1 MQLIVVMLMNKREL
15 AKIYSTISQEEVLR
29 REALKEIEIFIQT
42 LQEALQKYNSVT
54 FVNRGVFEVAKRKPK
69 VVSNPS
75 TRELMKIYPRK
86 TVKFRASKN
95 IMK

>member
-1 MQLIVVMLMNKREL
+1 MNKREL

-42 LQEALQKYNSVT
+42 LQEALQKHNSVT
-54 FVNRGVFEVAKRKPK
+54 FVNRGIFEVAERKPK
-69 VVSNPS
+69 VISNPS

>member
-1 MQLIVVMLMNKREL
+1 M
-15 AKIYSTISQEEVLR
+15 
-29 REALKEIEIFIQT
+29 
-42 LQEALQKYNSVT
+42 KYDSVT
-54 FVNRGVFEVAKRKPK
+54 FVNRGILEVLERKPR

-86 TVKFRASKN
+86 VVRFRASKS

>member
-1 MQLIVVMLMNKREL
+1 MNKREL

-54 FVNRGVFEVAKRKPK
+54 FVNRGVFEILERKPR
-69 VVSNPS
+69 VVRNPS
-75 TRELMKIYPRK
+75 TREIMKIYPKKVVR
-86 TVKFRASKN
+86 FRASKN
-95 IMK
+95 IMKP

>member
-1 MQLIVVMLMNKREL
+1 MQLIVVMQMNKREL

-86 TVKFRASKN
+86 TVKFRASKS

>member
-1 MQLIVVMLMNKREL
+1 MNKREL

-54 FVNRGVFEVAKRKPK
+54 FVNRGVFEVLERKPRL
-69 VVSNPS
+69 VSNPS
-75 TRELMKIYPRK
+75 TREIMKIYPKKVVR
-86 TVKFRASKN
+86 FRASKN
-95 IMK
+95 IIKQKSI

>member
-1 MQLIVVMLMNKREL
+1 MNKREL
-15 AKIYSTISQEEVLR
+15 AKIYSAISQEEVLR

-42 LQEALQKYNSVT
+42 LQEALQKHNSVT
-54 FVNRGVFEVAKRKPK
+54 FVNRGVFEVVKRKPK

>member
-1 MQLIVVMLMNKREL
+1 MNKREL

-54 FVNRGVFEVAKRKPK
+54 FVNRGVFEVLERKPRL
-69 VVSNPS
+69 VSNPS
-75 TRELMKIYPRK
+75 TREIMKIYPKKVVR
-86 TVKFRASKN
+86 FRASKN

>member
-1 MQLIVVMLMNKREL
+1 MNKREL

-29 REALKEIEIFIQT
+29 REALKEIFIQT
-42 LQEALQKYNSVT
+42 LQEALQKHNSVT

-75 TRELMKIYPRK
+75 TRELMKIYPRR

>member
-1 MQLIVVMLMNKREL
+1 MNKREL
-15 AKIYSTISQEEVLR
+15 AKIYSTISQEEVPR

-42 LQEALQKYNSVT
+42 LQEALQKHNSVT

-75 TRELMKIYPRK
+75 TRELMKIYPRR
-86 TVKFRASKN
+86 TVKFRASKS
-95 IMK
+95 IME